1 MASDPERYPQWA
13 GRLPSYA
20 EGSCPVW
27 EKLQPRVMLLKTN
40 YLDVERW
47 EAQAAALAA
56 TIAFFEAE
64 KGAADSV

>member
-1 MASDPERYPQWA
+1 
-13 GRLPSYA
+13 
-20 EGSCPVW
+20 
-27 EKLQPRVMLLKTN
+27 MLLKTN
-40 YLDVERW
+40 YFDVERW